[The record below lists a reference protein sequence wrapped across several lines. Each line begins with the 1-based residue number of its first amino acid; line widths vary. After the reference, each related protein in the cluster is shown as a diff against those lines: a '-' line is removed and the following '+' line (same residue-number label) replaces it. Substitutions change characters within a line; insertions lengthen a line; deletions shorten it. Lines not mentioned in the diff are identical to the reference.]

1 MIQVCEPPRTRQA
14 RRLSAEEFC
23 QLIRSEVSCVYRPR
37 SVLRMLTVGEVWG
50 VCGAR
55 RVPDAACILLPMD
68 ADTAA
73 AAALRS
79 FVGGRNAADGY
90 FLAPPVG
97 RTEAFQALL
106 EAAAARQKALAR
118 HRPRWAVAEC
128 TAEELL
134 PLYLQQGFAL
144 RAIRPLDSLA
154 PCFWLQADFIK
165 ERDTEGAGAG
175 VGADDRPG
183 ASGHS
188 AGKGLCCAGKPRKP
202 AGYRAGAVPGLTGK

>member
-37 SVLRMLTVGEVWG
+37 SEVLRMLTVGEVWG

-55 RVPDAACILLPMD
+55 RVPEAACILLPMD

-154 PCFWLQADFIK
+154 PCFWLQADCLGQNVPPVWVPM
-165 ERDTEGAGAG
+165 T
-175 VGADDRPG
+175 DRVHL
-183 ASGHS
+183 AILL
-188 AGKGLCCAGKPRKP
+188 AKGYAALESRESPQGTVLALYP
-202 AGYRAGAVPGLTGK
+202 V